1 VVRGSKAQPED
12 FDTMTAADRQEWL
25 LLQIAKNV
33 QQVRNIVVWWWW
45 LSWIGGVVFALAVV
59 LTTGEP

>member
-1 VVRGSKAQPED
+1 MRRSKAQDED

-45 LSWIGGVVFALAVV
+45 LSWITGIVGGLALVI
-59 LTTGEP
+59 TTGGR

>member
-1 VVRGSKAQPED
+1 MRRVKAQDED
-12 FDTMTAADRQEWL
+12 FDTMTPADRQEWL

-45 LSWIGGVVFALAVV
+45 LSWITGIIIGLVWA
-59 LTTGEP
+59 LTTGER